1 MKTNFYFL
9 LLTSFFSLFTTA
21 QINEKEILFTVND
34 EEVLASEFI
43 RVYNK
48 NLDLVKDESQKDID
62 NYLGL
67 FVDYKLKLQEAK
79 KLELDKKPEYL
90 RELSNY
96 RKQLAKNFLTDT
108 QVTESLVKEA
118 YDRIS
123 YEVNAGHVLVRL
135 PEDAPVEDTLKAY
148 NEIVKLRN
156 QVLSEGFETVKNKV
170 HNGQTI
176 FAEDLG
182 FFGGFR
188 MVYSFESA
196 AFNTPVGELSQ
207 PFRTRFGYHVVKIFD
222 KRKSKG
228 EIEVAHIL
236 VSKQKKEQDSVSQD
250 PEQRIKD
257 IYTKLQQGESFE
269 SLAKQFSEDKSSA
282 SKGGKLSP
290 FSSGQLNSKNF
301 EETAFS
307 LATKDD
313 YSEPVETEI
322 GWHIIKLIRKKP
334 VESFE
339 KMKGQ
344 LELKVKRDSRSK
356 LINDAFK
363 NKIRA
368 YYNVELNNEALEYF
382 NSIVTD
388 SFYKRTWEVPENL
401 NTGKLLNI
409 IGKKQITYGEFA
421 TYLKNAQRK
430 LRSQKPLSIV
440 VEENYKEFIDSS
452 VLKYYEDNLENEN
465 EEFANIVAEYRD
477 GLLLFELMESEIW
490 NAAKKDSLGLKE
502 FYDKNKS
509 KYILNERVEVLV
521 ASSPKEKI
529 IKKVSKM
536 LSDGFNEEKIKE
548 TLNKKGKV
556 DVIFTSGIMDKTHQA
571 LPSDF
576 QFKEG
581 LSKIYRHN
589 DSFVIANVKKLLPN
603 EQLTFEDAKG
613 RVITDF
619 QEAKE
624 KSWIQN
630 LRETYLVELNTDV
643 LDKIKTQITNN

>member
-440 VEENYKEFIDSS
+440 VKENYKEFIDSS